1 MIRKHFTL
9 LEANRTLPL
18 VTRIVADLTTHYP
31 VWRDLIYKYEL
42 VAAPARPE
50 WGESNEQLALR
61 TQIEDSARL
70 IAGYIQEL
78 EEIGCLF
85 KGFPQGLVDFYGSLD
100 GRDVFWCWKAGE
112 ETIEYWHEIDAGF
125 EGRQRIPA
133 MVGG

>member
-9 LEANRTLPL
+9 AEANRTLPL
-18 VTRIVADLTTHYP
+18 VKRIVADLTTHYP

-42 VAAPARPE
+42 VAAQARPE

-61 TQIEDSARL
+61 TQIEDAAKL

-85 KGFPQGLVDFYGSLD
+85 KRFPPRLAHFCCTPD
-100 GRDVFWCWKAGE
+100 GRDVFSCWKAGD
-112 ETIEYWHEIDAGF
+112 ETIEYCPEIVAGF
-125 EGRQRIPA
+125 SGRQGVPSLL
-133 MVGG
+133 GC